1 MGGPHSG
8 ASRLCD
14 GQRCQWGPHC
24 EPASL
29 PAVPATGQLARPPPH
44 QPARQPARQPASAS
58 GGSSRRRP
66 PLSPRLQVHCA
77 HRLHRLLLP
86 PGGGGAR
93 LCQRDRSLL
102 PAAHPRRPAQG
113 VPPLHDSHPHRCG
126 WPSDPRVRR
135 APAAAPTGSGTR
147 PLPACAARWWP
158 DRAPHTHTHTH
169 PHPHTPIHTHAQA
182 GTLATR
188 SPPSSPRSRRRPAWR
203 AWGGGGQL
211 AR

>member
-1 MGGPHSG
+1 MG
-8 ASRLCD
+8 
-14 GQRCQWGPHC
+14 
-24 EPASL
+24 PAGST
-29 PAVPATGQLARPPPH
+29 TGSAANGGRTVSQLACLPCQPLASWAPPPPTSPH
-44 QPARQPARQPASAS
+44 ASQPASAS

-77 HRLHRLLLP
+77 HWLHRLLLP

-102 PAAHPRRPAQG
+102 PAAHPHRPAQG

-147 PLPACAARWWP
+147 PLLNTEFASSRTP
-158 DRAPHTHTHTH
+158 DGASCLWDLWKHFR
-169 PHPHTPIHTHAQA
+169 
-182 GTLATR
+182 
-188 SPPSSPRSRRRPAWR
+188 
-203 AWGGGGQL
+203 
-211 AR
+211 